1 MRVRPAVPADIPA
14 LAQIATAAYADTFAA
29 ILGAAALA
37 AREGAFF
44 RPYFAERIAHMR
56 LAEIDGRAVGFTLI
70 IADHLD
76 MIFVTR
82 EARGLGVGAALLIQ
96 AEADGARS
104 LECFRDNTRAR
115 AFYEAR
121 GWRLTRAY
129 ERDFI
134 GQISAF
140 VFYEKP

>member
-1 MRVRPAVPADIPA
+1 VKVRPAAADIPA
-14 LAQIATAAYADTFAA
+14 LAEIAVAAYADAFRD
-29 ILGAAALA
+29 ILEPEALA
-37 AREGAFF
+37 ERDDAFF

-56 LAEIDGRAVGFTLI
+56 LAEIDGRAVGFTLM

-76 MIFVTR
+76 MVFVAR
-82 EARGLGVGAALLIQ
+82 EARGLGAGAALLAR

-104 LECFRDNTRAR
+104 LECFRDNAPAR
-115 AFYEAR
+115 AFYEAK
-121 GWRLTRAY
+121 GWRLARAY

-134 GQISAF
+134 GRSRAF